1 MSDDNELRKIRDTL
15 VQILGEMRAAN
26 DIAISIAAVDDRVK
40 DVAWAAMQENLLRM
54 RGEEE
59 EDA

>member
-1 MSDDNELRKIRDTL
+1 MSDDDELRKIRDTL